1 MHVGARARP
10 GFAPRQR
17 WLAVES
23 LDFAQDDVVKKLVKL
38 KHERV
43 SLHSRGQSHRF

>member
-1 MHVGARARP
+1 MHVRARALP

-17 WLAVES
+17 WLAAGS
-23 LDFAQDDVVKKLVKL
+23 FDFAQDDAVKKLVKL

-43 SLHSRGQSHRF
+43 SLHSGRRAHGF